1 MNKKKGRDT
10 NIARDKL
17 FQTPL
22 LHIGIAL
29 TTTLFYN
36 DFRAASNV
44 GKCTPTTSTRPT
56 PFHHAVY
63 SPPFQVEGSQESHI
77 ELNVWKKGRGLTI
90 RNQQSSDPPRHTA
103 KEGVMEF
110 RAIAQITC
118 QQNRLP
124 NVRHAS
130 LVPVM

>member
-1 MNKKKGRDT
+1 M
-10 NIARDKL
+10 ISVLQAMWE
-17 FQTPL
+17 
-22 LHIGIAL
+22 
-29 TTTLFYN
+29 
-36 DFRAASNV
+36 
-44 GKCTPTTSTRPT
+44 KCTPTTSTRPT

-90 RNQQSSDPPRHTA
+90 RNQQSSNPPRHTA

-110 RAIAQITC
+110 CAIAQITC